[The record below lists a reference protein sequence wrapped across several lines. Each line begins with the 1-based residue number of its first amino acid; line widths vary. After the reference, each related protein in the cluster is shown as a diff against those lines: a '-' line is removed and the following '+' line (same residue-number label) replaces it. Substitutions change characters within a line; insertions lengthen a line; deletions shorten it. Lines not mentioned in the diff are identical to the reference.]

1 MARPTSRHSRPG
13 RTLLVLLAL
22 ILALGG
28 TMLLQ
33 KAFTPK
39 LGLDLAGGTTVT
51 LSPVTQN
58 NAAPPEEILDR
69 AVNIIRDRVNGTGI
83 SDAEVAKSGD
93 NIIISIPGVGQ
104 SEAIKLVATTAEL
117 RFRQVLA
124 MEATQAPPDLAT
136 NAPTPGA
143 SPSSSASQP
152 AAPNASES
160 ASPRSDDSAKPS
172 TSAEEPKPGT
182 SPTGKALSSAL
193 TAPTPGA
200 SASAEAPTATQD
212 GDGQKQ
218 ETKKG
223 QNDQASPSAA
233 PTGQPSQPPAQ
244 NPNGGIDTQGI
255 DPTVLAQF
263 QKLDCADPKKRG
275 QGVQDDPKKQFAAC
289 DTDGS
294 AKYVLDV
301 AKVVGTDIGTASAGV
316 QQGTTEWVVQ
326 LDFKS
331 KGAGEWSKLTTT
343 AYNSQPPRNQV
354 AVVLDGVVITA
365 PNIIGPIPGGRAE
378 ITGGFDQISAT
389 NLADQLKYGAL
400 PLKFQRSS
408 IDTVSSTLGQDQLQG
423 GLIAG
428 VIGLALV
435 VIYCLLYY
443 RGLGIVAVLS
453 LVVATILTYTA
464 VVVLG
469 HNAGFRLSLPHI
481 IGLVVSIGI
490 TADSFIVYFERIRD
504 EMKEGR
510 RSLRAAVEVAWVRA
524 RRTILIADAVMFIAA
539 IVLYFLAVG
548 GVAGFAFAMGLT
560 TLIDVVVVFL
570 FTKPFIALLA
580 RLKFFAKGHPLSGL
594 DAERMSE
601 ATGHNSRPTTPQE
614 A

>member
-1 MARPTSRHSRPG
+1 MF
-13 RTLLVLLAL
+13 
-22 ILALGG
+22 
-28 TMLLQ
+28 LQ

-104 SEAIKLVATTAEL
+104 SEAVKLVATTAEL

-124 MEATQAPPDLAT
+124 MAATQVPQDLAT
-136 NAPTPGA
+136 NAPTPSASTSGA
-143 SPSSSASQP
+143 PSAKPSASQP
-152 AAPNASES
+152 AGTP
-160 ASPRSDDSAKPS
+160 KPS
-172 TSAEEPKPGT
+172 TSASAPQPST

-193 TAPTPGA
+193 TQATPAP
-200 SASAEAPTATQD
+200 SPTATQS
-212 GDGQKQ
+212 GQKQQETSGQKQQ

-223 QNDQASPSAA
+223 QDAKSSPTASPSAQA
-233 PTGQPSQPPAQ
+233 STPPAED
-244 NPNGGIDTQGI
+244 PTAGINTQGI
-255 DPTVLAQF
+255 DPAVLAQF
-263 QKLDCADPKKRG
+263 NKLDCADPANRG
-275 QGVQDDPKKQFAAC
+275 QGVQDDPNKQYAGC
-289 DTDGS
+289 ETDGS
-294 AKYVLDV
+294 YKYVLDV
-301 AKVVGTDIGTASAGV
+301 AKVVGTDIDTASAGIR
-316 QQGTTEWVVQ
+316 QGTTEWIVQ

-331 KGAGEWSKLTTT
+331 KGAAEWSTLTTA
-343 AYNSQPPRNQV
+343 AYNSQEPRNKV

-365 PNIIGPIPGGRAE
+365 PNIISPIPGGRAE

-400 PLKFQRSS
+400 PLKFNRSS
-408 IDTVSSTLGQDQLQG
+408 IDTVSSTLGQDQLEG
-423 GLIAG
+423 GLVAG
-428 VIGLALV
+428 LIGLALV
-435 VIYCLLYY
+435 VVYCLLYY

-453 LVVATILTYTA
+453 LVIATIITYTA

-560 TLIDVVVVFL
+560 TLIDIVVVFL

-580 RLKFFAKGHPLSGL
+580 RVKFFAKGHPLSGL

-601 ATGHNSRPTTPQE
+601 VGTTGRTTTPQE

>member
-1 MARPTSRHSRPG
+1 MF
-13 RTLLVLLAL
+13 
-22 ILALGG
+22 
-28 TMLLQ
+28 LQ

-58 NAAPPEEILDR
+58 GAAPPEEILDR

-124 MEATQAPPDLAT
+124 MEATQLPQELTTQPATPSAAPSASASPE
-136 NAPTPGA
+136 PTA
-143 SPSSSASQP
+143 SPSKSAR
-152 AAPNASES
+152 SEPS
-160 ASPRSDDSAKPS
+160 SPRSPAAGTPSA
-172 TSAEEPKPGT
+172 

-193 TAPTPGA
+193 TAQAPDPTPTATRARQDAQQQDPKQQDPKQQDPKQQPEDQPTGQKRGQDA
-200 SASAEAPTATQD
+200 KATPAPSPTATQPQQD
-212 GDGQKQ
+212 
-218 ETKKG
+218 
-223 QNDQASPSAA
+223 S
-233 PTGQPSQPPAQ
+233 
-244 NPNGGIDTQGI
+244 GINTQGI
-255 DPTVLAQF
+255 DPAVLKQF
-263 QKLDCADPKKRG
+263 NSLDCADPKNRG
-275 QGVQDDPKKQFAAC
+275 QGVQDDPNKQFAGC
-289 DTDGS
+289 ESDGS
-294 AKYVLDV
+294 FKYVLDV
-301 AKVVGTDIGTASAGV
+301 AKVVGTDIDTASAGV
-316 QQGTTEWVVQ
+316 RQGSTEWVVQ

-331 KGAGEWSKLTTT
+331 KGAGEWSKLTS
-343 AYNSQPPRNQV
+343 AAFNSPEPRNKV

-365 PNIIGPIPGGRAE
+365 PNIISPIPGGRAE
-378 ITGGFDQISAT
+378 ITGGFNQKSAT
-389 NLADQLKYGAL
+389 DLAEQLKYGAL
-400 PLKFQRSS
+400 PLKFERSS
-408 IDTVSSTLGQDQLQG
+408 IDTVSSTLGQDQLMG
-423 GLIAG
+423 GLISG

-435 VIYCLLYY
+435 VVYCLLYY
-443 RGLGIVAVLS
+443 RGLGVVAVLS
-453 LVVATILTYTA
+453 LVVASILTYLA

-510 RSLRAAVEVAWVRA
+510 RTLRAAVEVAWVRA

-539 IVLYFLAVG
+539 VVLYALAVG

-560 TLIDVVVVFL
+560 TLIDIVVVFM

-580 RLKFFAKGHPLSGL
+580 RLKFFAKGHPLSGI
-594 DAERMSE
+594 DAERMSVQP
-601 ATGHNSRPTTPQE
+601 TGPSRPTTPQE

>member
-28 TMLLQ
+28 TMFLQ
-33 KAFTPK
+33 QAFTPK

-51 LSPVTQN
+51 LSPVTLN
-58 NAAPPEEILDR
+58 NASPPEEILDR

-104 SEAIKLVATTAEL
+104 NEAVKLVATTAEL

-124 MEATQAPPDLAT
+124 VAATQVPQELAT
-136 NAPTPGA
+136 NAPTPSA
-143 SPSSSASQP
+143 SSSASP
-152 AAPNASES
+152 S
-160 ASPRSDDSAKPS
+160 ASPSAGATGSQPARKPS
-172 TSAEEPKPGT
+172 SSQSASTPSA
-182 SPTGKALSSAL
+182 SPTGRALSSAL
-193 TAPTPGA
+193 TAPSPATSPPA
-200 SASAEAPTATQD
+200 QPSAQPSAEPTGTQN
-212 GDGQKQ
+212 GQKQ
-218 ETKKG
+218 DKKG
-223 QNDQASPSAA
+223 QDSKPTAS
-233 PTGQPSQPPAQ
+233 PTGQTGTPPPQ
-244 NPNGGIDTQGI
+244 DPNAAGIDTSGI
-255 DPTVLAQF
+255 DPAVLAQF
-263 QKLDCADPKKRG
+263 NKLDCADPKNRG
-275 QGVQDDPKKQFAAC
+275 QGVQDDPNKQFAGCEA
-289 DTDGS
+289 DGS
-294 AKYVLDV
+294 YKYVLDI
-301 AKVVGTDIGTASAGV
+301 AKVVGTDIDTASAGV
-316 QQGTTEWVVQ
+316 RQGTTEWVVQ

-331 KGAGEWSKLTTT
+331 KGAGEWGKLTTT
-343 AYNSQPPRNQV
+343 AFNSPEPRNQV

-365 PNIIGPIPGGRAE
+365 PVIQGPIPGGRAE
-378 ITGGFDQISAT
+378 ITGGFNQAT
-389 NLADQLKYGAL
+389 ATTLADQLKYGAL
-400 PLKFQRSS
+400 PLKFNRSS
-408 IDTVSSTLGQDQLQG
+408 IDTVSSTLGQDQLEG
-423 GLIAG
+423 GLVAG
-428 VIGLALV
+428 LIGLGLV
-435 VIYCLLYY
+435 VVYCLLYY

-453 LVVATILTYTA
+453 LVVATVITYTS

-510 RSLRAAVEVAWVRA
+510 RTLRAAVEVAWVRA

-560 TLIDVVVVFL
+560 TLIDIVVVFL
-570 FTKPFIALLA
+570 FTKPFIAMLA
-580 RLKFFAKGHPLSGL
+580 KVKFFAKGHPLSGL

-601 ATGHNSRPTTPQE
+601 AGSTGRTTTPQE

>member
-1 MARPTSRHSRPG
+1 MF
-13 RTLLVLLAL
+13 
-22 ILALGG
+22 
-28 TMLLQ
+28 LQ
-33 KAFTPK
+33 QAYTPK

-51 LSPVTQN
+51 LTPVTQN
-58 NAAPPEEILDR
+58 NASPPEEILDR

-104 SEAIKLVATTAEL
+104 NEAIKLVATTAEL

-124 MEATQAPPDLAT
+124 VAATQVPQDLAT
-136 NAPTPGA
+136 NAPTPGGTPSGSA
-143 SPSSSASQP
+143 SPSANTSTSPTAQPSAQ
-152 AAPNASES
+152 
-160 ASPRSDDSAKPS
+160 PS
-172 TSAEEPKPGT
+172 TSQSITTPSA

-193 TAPTPGA
+193 TAPTPAA
-200 SASAEAPTATQD
+200 SAPAQGNADPSAKPTATQKTGQD
-212 GDGQKQ
+212 GKTQTGQDSKTQTGQDGKNQ
-218 ETKKG
+218 EQGGKKG
-223 QNDQASPSAA
+223 QEAKSSPTANATPSA
-233 PTGQPSQPPAQ
+233 QPSTPPAQ
-244 NPNGGIDTQGI
+244 DPNAGIDTTGI
-255 DPTVLAQF
+255 DPAVLAQF
-263 QKLDCADPKKRG
+263 NKLDCSNPANRG
-275 QGVQDDPKKQFAAC
+275 QGVQDDPAKQYAGC
-289 DTDGS
+289 ETDGS
-294 AKYVLDV
+294 YKYVLDV
-301 AKVVGTDIGTASAGV
+301 AKVVGTDIDTASAGV
-316 QQGTTEWVVQ
+316 RQGTTEWVVQ

-331 KGAGEWSKLTTT
+331 KGAGEWGKLTTT
-343 AYNSQPPRNQV
+343 AYNSPEPRNMV

-365 PNIIGPIPGGRAE
+365 PVIQSPIPGGRAE

-400 PLKFQRSS
+400 PLKFNRSS
-408 IDTVSSTLGQDQLQG
+408 VDTVSSTLGQDQLEG

-428 VIGLALV
+428 IIGLGLV
-435 VIYCLLYY
+435 VLYCLLYY

-453 LVVATILTYTA
+453 LVVATVITYTS

-510 RSLRAAVEVAWVRA
+510 RTLRAAVEVAWVRA

-560 TLIDVVVVFL
+560 TLIDIVVVFL

-580 RLKFFAKGHPLSGL
+580 RMKFFAKGHPLSGL
-594 DAERMSE
+594 DAERMSDTTS
-601 ATGHNSRPTTPQE
+601 TGRTTTPQE

>member
-28 TMLLQ
+28 TMFLQ

-51 LSPVTQN
+51 LSPVTLN
-58 NAAPPEEILDR
+58 NAAPPDEILDR
-69 AVNIIRDRVNGTGI
+69 AVNIIRERVNGTGI
-83 SDAEVAKSGD
+83 SDAEVAKSGS

-124 MEATQAPPDLAT
+124 MEATQVPQNLAT
-136 NAPTPGA
+136 NAPTP
-143 SPSSSASQP
+143 SPSGSASQP
-152 AAPNASES
+152 ATPKSDKS
-160 ASPRSDDSAKPS
+160 TTPRSDKSGSPAASTPQPS
-172 TSAEEPKPGT
+172 V

-193 TAPTPGA
+193 TAPTPAA
-200 SASAEAPTATQD
+200 SATAQPGATD
-212 GDGQKQ
+212 TPQKQ
-218 ETKKG
+218 QNKG
-223 QNDQASPSAA
+223 QNAKATPTAA
-233 PTGQPSQPPAQ
+233 PSGQPSTPPAQ
-244 NPNGGIDTQGI
+244 NPNAGVNTQGI
-255 DPTVLAQF
+255 DPAVLAQF
-263 QKLDCADPKKRG
+263 NKLDCANPANRG
-275 QGVQDDPKKQFAAC
+275 QGVQDDPKKQYAGC
-289 DTDGS
+289 ETDGS
-294 AKYVLDV
+294 YKYVLDV
-301 AKVVGTDIGTASAGV
+301 AKVVGTDIDTASAGV
-316 QQGTTEWVVQ
+316 RQGTVEWVVQ

-331 KGAGEWSKLTTT
+331 KGAAEWSKLTTA
-343 AYNSQPPRNQV
+343 AYNSQEPRNKV

-365 PNIIGPIPGGRAE
+365 PNIISPIPGGRAE
-378 ITGGFDQISAT
+378 ITGGFDQVSAT
-389 NLADQLKYGAL
+389 QLADQLKYGAL
-400 PLKFQRSS
+400 PLKFNRSS
-408 IDTVSSTLGQDQLQG
+408 VDTVSSTLGQDQLQG

-428 VIGLALV
+428 LIGLALV
-435 VIYCLLYY
+435 VVYSMLYY
-443 RGLGIVAVLS
+443 RGLGLVAVLS

-469 HNAGFRLSLPHI
+469 HNANFRLSLPHI

-504 EMKEGR
+504 EMKEGHR
-510 RSLRAAVEVAWVRA
+510 TLRAAVEVAWVRA

-560 TLIDVVVVFL
+560 TLIDIVVVFL

-601 ATGHNSRPTTPQE
+601 AGSSGRPTTPQE